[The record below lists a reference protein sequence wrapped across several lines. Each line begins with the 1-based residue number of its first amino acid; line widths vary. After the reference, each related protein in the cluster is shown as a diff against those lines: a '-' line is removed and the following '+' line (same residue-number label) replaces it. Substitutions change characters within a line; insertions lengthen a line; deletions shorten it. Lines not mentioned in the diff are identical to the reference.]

1 MPDGHLLVLEVKNI
15 GDITCRLAE
24 AELKLLPNEN
34 GGTGDS
40 TIRNGYPSLQLEP
53 GEWAHVLIA
62 WLSQHYLGQQCQQ
75 HWGIQVRL
83 IDPPERDPVDVDL
96 RNVVVQS
103 CSNVYDSG
111 YRKGPYTRDSR
122 LPDEMVKSSEP
133 PKAGW
138 YSIPR
143 QIPWQEVRSDSPLY
157 QVSTIWP
164 RMMLGADPQLDVL
177 SPVDADNGCTFRV
190 MRMREPSGR
199 TVFWFQECPFRSIKE
214 IPARIDGPGV
224 QPSGVF
230 PSINNMS
237 PQQTGW
243 VDFDFVANLGNTTA
257 PQWARSHLRLRVRD
271 PKPPDQAAILDPL
284 PACKLS
290 QLNLAALDPVI
301 SDPKR
306 FVRAYQATNTSAE
319 ACSVAGVPKVD
330 VADPRFSCPNCV
342 NDLFGIRP
350 NGRIDLPPGES
361 AHFLLGTKS
370 IDRDFDFKNCTGIAT
385 MHLNLFEGDDS
396 AADRDKVD
404 RDKELI
410 ELPYGG
416 CILPYEVSAWRA
428 GKYDGDAS
436 NLNWAKTHAAVAE
449 PLGQGLPDCDKPEL
463 QVYGHPATM
472 QSGTGI
478 TYGLSMTKHEYVEGE
493 PVSLH
498 LWVDNT
504 SDRKI
509 GVMTCAGLEYFK
521 DRGFDVYDAYG
532 HRLLGTFEKSALDK
546 FPGLSREEA
555 CRTDKGRFFLD
566 GQMWACTRNF
576 PIYIPAHTCVTR
588 DDGDF
593 TAGVSGRFDL
603 PPGEYT
609 IRPRNNPD
617 GGNLCSDKLQK
628 LWNGAETEH
637 ITFSVSQP

>member
-1 MPDGHLLVLEVKNI
+1 MPDGHLLVLEIQNI
-15 GDITCRLAE
+15 GTKTCRLAE

-34 GGTGDS
+34 GGIDDS
-40 TIRNGYPSLQLEP
+40 QIMNGYPPLELEP

-75 HWGIQVRL
+75 HWGMQVQL
-83 IDPPERDPVDVDL
+83 VDPHGRDPVDVDL

-111 YRKGPYTRDSR
+111 YRKGPYTRDSG

-133 PKAGW
+133 PNGGW
-138 YSIPR
+138 YSVPR
-143 QIPWQEVRSDSPLY
+143 QIPWQEVLSDSPQY

-164 RMMLGADPQLDVL
+164 RMMLGADPELDVM

-190 MRMREPSGR
+190 MRMRESSGR
-199 TVFWFQECPFRSIKE
+199 TAFWFQECLFPGIRE
-214 IPARIDGPGV
+214 GPTRIDVPGV
-224 QPSGVF
+224 LRSGVS
-230 PSINNMS
+230 PLMNNML
-237 PQQTGW
+237 PQHTGW
-243 VDFDFVANLGNTTA
+243 VDFDFVTNLGNTTA
-257 PQWARSHLRLRVRD
+257 PQWARTHLRMRVRD
-271 PKPPDQAAILDPL
+271 PKPPDQAAVLDPL

-290 QLNLAALDPVI
+290 QLKLVALDPVI

-306 FVRAYQATNTSAE
+306 FVRAYEATNTSAE
-319 ACSVAGVPKVD
+319 ACSVAGVPKVS
-330 VADPRFSCPNCV
+330 VANPQFSCPNCV

-385 MHLNLFEGDDS
+385 MHLNLSEGDDS
-396 AADRDKVD
+396 AVD
-404 RDKELI
+404 PNKEVI

-428 GKYDGDAS
+428 GQYDGDAS
-436 NLNWAKTHAAVAE
+436 NLNWAKKHAAVAE
-449 PLGQGLPDCDKPEL
+449 PLGPGLPDCDKPEL
-463 QVYGHPATM
+463 RVYGHPATM
-472 QSGTGI
+472 QSGAGI
-478 TYGLSMTKHEYVEGE
+478 TYGLSMTKHEFVEGE

-504 SDRKI
+504 SDRQV
-509 GVMTCAGLEYFK
+509 GVMTCMGLDLFK
-521 DRGFDVYDAYG
+521 DQGFDVYDAYG
-532 HRLLGTFEKSALDK
+532 HRLLRTYEKAGLDK
-546 FPGLSREEA
+546 FPGVSREEA
-555 CRTDKGRFFLD
+555 CRTDKGRFILD
-566 GQMWACTRNF
+566 GQEWICGRNF

-617 GGNLCSDKLQK
+617 GGNLCSDKIQR
-628 LWNGAETEH
+628 LWSGTETEH